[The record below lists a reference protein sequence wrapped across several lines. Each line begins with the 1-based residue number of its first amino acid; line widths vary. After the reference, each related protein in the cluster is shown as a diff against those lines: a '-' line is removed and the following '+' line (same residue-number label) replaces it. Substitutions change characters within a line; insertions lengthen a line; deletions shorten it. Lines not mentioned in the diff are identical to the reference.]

1 MSFLYKQSIH
11 MISSITDLTLSP
23 LLEDELA
30 AIVDTGIYADA
41 ETFLVDAVRTLL
53 AARPDLR
60 KAIAFNLYMRG
71 VFSLGKTAEWSGL
84 TIEAVKAAL
93 AQQGVDRMAE
103 ETPDEIK
110 QMAQT
115 ALRMAGRVP

>member
-1 MSFLYKQSIH
+1 MICSIAEFA
-11 MISSITDLTLSP
+11 LSP
-23 LLEDELA
+23 TLEDELA

-60 KAIAFNLYMRG
+60 KAVAFRLYMRG
-71 VFSLGKTAEWSGL
+71 IFSLGKTAEWSGL
-84 TIEAVKAAL
+84 TIESTKEAL
-93 AQQGVDRMAE
+93 AQQDIDRMAE

-110 QMAQT
+110 QMAQL
-115 ALRMAGRVP
+115 ALQIAGRVS

>member
-1 MSFLYKQSIH
+1 MV
-11 MISSITDLTLSP
+11 SSIAEFTLSP
-23 LLEDELA
+23 TLEDELA
-30 AIVDTGIYADA
+30 AIVDTGIYTDA

-53 AARPDLR
+53 SARPDLR
-60 KAIAFNLYMRG
+60 KAIAFNLYKRG

-84 TIEAVKAAL
+84 TIEVVKEAL
-93 AQQGVDRMAE
+93 AQQGVERTAE